1 LSIDFSLAS
10 DVASTTV
17 GIMSTPGPLL
27 SHARLDVY
35 RCAIEFLGQTTKL
48 LDSLPR
54 GNAALADQ
62 LRRAAL
68 SVCLNIA
75 EGAGKVSPSDK
86 KKHYAIARGSALE
99 CSAILDCSLV
109 LNLIE
114 PDAAERGNAVL
125 ARIVSML
132 SKMAR

>member
-1 LSIDFSLAS
+1 
-10 DVASTTV
+10 
-17 GIMSTPGPLL
+17 LL

-35 RCAIEFLGQTTKL
+35 RCAIEFLGLTTTL
-48 LDSLPR
+48 LDALPR

-62 LRRAAL
+62 LRRASL
-68 SVCLNIA
+68 SICLNIA
-75 EGAGKVSPSDK
+75 EGAGKVSPSEK

-109 LNLIE
+109 LHLIE
-114 PDAAERGNAVL
+114 VDAAERGNTIL

-132 SKMAR
+132 SKMARPIPSPSP